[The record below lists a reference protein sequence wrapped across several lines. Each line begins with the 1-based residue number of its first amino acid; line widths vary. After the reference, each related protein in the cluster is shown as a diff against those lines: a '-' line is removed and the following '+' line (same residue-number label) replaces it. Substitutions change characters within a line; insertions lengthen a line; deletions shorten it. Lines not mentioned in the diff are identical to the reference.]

1 MERMDNI
8 HRVEAMIL
16 QDEALRYRLYHTA
29 YVVLLTSLGIMMLVG
44 GVYLFFLPD
53 LELAGIALV
62 FASMLIGLV
71 FIVTLKVRGVIG
83 AASEA
88 VLTTAQQRKAARNE
102 IIVRGIL
109 FAVFMTVFSW
119 LTDDEA
125 TPGKLAFTG
134 FFNFVLWS
142 LGMYAYYVIRSKR
155 SRDTEGDAQ

>member
-29 YVVLLTSLGIMMLVG
+29 YVVLLTSLGIMILVG
-44 GVYLFFLPD
+44 GVYLFFLPE

-109 FAVFMTVFSW
+109 FAVFMTVWTWF
-119 LTDDEA
+119 TDDE
-125 TPGKLAFTG
+125 PNPMKLAFTG
-134 FFNFVLWS
+134 VFNFVFWS

-155 SRDTEGDAQ
+155 SKETEGDAQ

>member
-1 MERMDNI
+1 MDNI
-8 HRVEAMIL
+8 HRVESMIL
-16 QDEALRYRLYHTA
+16 QDESLRYRLYHTG

-44 GVYLFFLPD
+44 GVYLYFFPE

-88 VLTTAQQRKAARNE
+88 VLSTKQQRKAARNE
-102 IIVRGIL
+102 IMIRGAL
-109 FAVFMTVFSW
+109 FGLFMTIFSW
-119 LTDDEA
+119 FTDDET

-142 LGMYAYYVIRSKR
+142 IGMYVYYVIRSKR
-155 SRDTEGDAQ
+155 SKDSEGDAQ

>member
-44 GVYLFFLPD
+44 GVYLFFFPD
-53 LELAGIALV
+53 LELAGITLV
-62 FASMLIGLV
+62 FASLLIGLV
-71 FIVTLKVRGVIG
+71 FMFTLKVRGVIG

-109 FAVFMTVFSW
+109 FAVFMTIFTW

-134 FFNFVLWS
+134 VFNFVLWS

-155 SRDTEGDAQ
+155 SKDTEGDAQ

>member
-8 HRVEAMIL
+8 HRVESMIL

-44 GVYLFFLPD
+44 GVYLFFFPD
-53 LELAGIALV
+53 LELAGITLV
-62 FASMLIGLV
+62 FASLLIGLV
-71 FIVTLKVRGVIG
+71 FMVTLKVRGVIG

-109 FAVFMTVFSW
+109 FAVFMTVFTW

-134 FFNFVLWS
+134 VFNFVLWS

-155 SRDTEGDAQ
+155 SKETEGDAQ

>member
-8 HRVEAMIL
+8 HRVESVIL

-44 GVYLFFLPD
+44 GVYLFFFPD
-53 LELAGIALV
+53 LELAGITLV
-62 FASMLIGLV
+62 FASLLIGLV
-71 FIVTLKVRGVIG
+71 FMFTLKVRGVIG

-109 FAVFMTVFSW
+109 FAVFMTIFTW

-134 FFNFVLWS
+134 VFNFVLWS

-155 SRDTEGDAQ
+155 SKDTEGDAQ

>member
-1 MERMDNI
+1 MDNI

-29 YVVLLTSLGIMMLVG
+29 YVVLLTSLGIMILVG
-44 GVYLFFLPD
+44 GVYLFFLPE

-109 FAVFMTVFSW
+109 FAVFMTVWTWF
-119 LTDDEA
+119 TDDE
-125 TPGKLAFTG
+125 PNPMKLAFTG
-134 FFNFVLWS
+134 VFNFVFWS

-155 SRDTEGDAQ
+155 SKETEGDAQ

>member
-44 GVYLFFLPD
+44 GVYLFFLPE

-155 SRDTEGDAQ
+155 SKETEGDAQ

>member
-119 LTDDEA
+119 FTDDEA
-125 TPGKLAFTG
+125 TPGKLALTG

-155 SRDTEGDAQ
+155 SKDTEGDAQ

>member
-1 MERMDNI
+1 MDNI
-8 HRVEAMIL
+8 HRVESMIL

-44 GVYLFFLPD
+44 GVYLFFFPD
-53 LELAGIALV
+53 LELAGITLV
-62 FASMLIGLV
+62 FASLLIGLV
-71 FIVTLKVRGVIG
+71 FMFTLKVRGVIG

-109 FAVFMTVFSW
+109 FAVFMTIFTW

-134 FFNFVLWS
+134 VFNFVLWS

-155 SRDTEGDAQ
+155 SKDTEGDAQ

>member
-8 HRVEAMIL
+8 HRVESMIL

-44 GVYLFFLPD
+44 GVYLFFFPD
-53 LELAGIALV
+53 FELAGITLV

-109 FAVFMTVFSW
+109 FAVFMTVFTW

-155 SRDTEGDAQ
+155 SKDTEGDAQ

>member
-44 GVYLFFLPD
+44 GVYLFFLPE

-109 FAVFMTVFSW
+109 FAVFMTIFTW

-134 FFNFVLWS
+134 VFNFVLWS

-155 SRDTEGDAQ
+155 SKDTEGDAQ

>member
-44 GVYLFFLPD
+44 GVYLFFLPE
-53 LELAGIALV
+53 LELAGITLV
-62 FASMLIGLV
+62 FASLLIGLV
-71 FIVTLKVRGVIG
+71 FMVTLKVRGVIG

-155 SRDTEGDAQ
+155 SKDTEGDAQ

>member
-8 HRVEAMIL
+8 HRVESMIL

-44 GVYLFFLPD
+44 GVYLFFFPD
-53 LELAGIALV
+53 LELAGITLV
-62 FASMLIGLV
+62 FASLLIGLV
-71 FIVTLKVRGVIG
+71 FMFTLKVRGVIG

-109 FAVFMTVFSW
+109 FAVFMTIFTW

-134 FFNFVLWS
+134 VFNFVLWS

-155 SRDTEGDAQ
+155 SKDTEGDAQ

>member
-62 FASMLIGLV
+62 FASLLIGLV
-71 FIVTLKVRGVIG
+71 FMVTLKVRGVIG

-102 IIVRGIL
+102 IIARGIL
-109 FAVFMTVFSW
+109 FAVFMTVFTW

-155 SRDTEGDAQ
+155 SKETEGDAQ

>member
-8 HRVEAMIL
+8 HRVESVIL

-119 LTDDEA
+119 FTDDEA
-125 TPGKLAFTG
+125 TPGKLALTG

-155 SRDTEGDAQ
+155 SKDTEGDAQ